1 MNGKHVYTVVLE
13 YNASDPV
20 PYLVYIPDFD
30 GYTQGTSLEDALFM
44 AQDYI
49 ELAGVDAQDRG
60 EVVPAPTPPSK
71 IKLTKN
77 QEKAL
82 VLVDFDVYRARIENR
97 SVRKSVT
104 IPSWLN
110 MEAESAHINFS
121 ATLQEALKQK
131 LGVA

>member
-1 MNGKHVYTVVLE
+1 VVLE
-13 YNASDPV
+13 RDAADSV
-20 PYLVYIPDFD
+20 PYLVHIPDFD
-30 GYTQGTSLEDALFM
+30 GHTQGMDLTDALDM

-49 ELAGVDAQDRG
+49 ALAGVAAQDDGR
-60 EVVPAPTPPSK
+60 EIPAPSPYDSIRQK
-71 IKLTKN
+71 RG

-82 VLVDFDVYRARIENR
+82 VLVDFDAYRARLDNR

-110 MEAESAHINFS
+110 TEADTAHINFS